1 MAGYMELRGGSVSG
15 GAGDSMTASIGRPT
29 DAALWQSVAAT
40 LRTVVLP
47 DVQDPFARN
56 AVVQLIGLAH
66 YALGRG
72 GDPSAD
78 RVEAIAVA
86 MDSLVANP
94 LVSGCWPV
102 PGSRSAAT
110 VMGVASTV
118 LAEAVGRH
126 DANSDAIRA
135 ALRPLL
141 IADLDKDLVGTAMLL
156 NAFRGRLP
164 DA

>member
-1 MAGYMELRGGSVSG
+1 MNAP
-15 GAGDSMTASIGRPT
+15 IGRPT
-29 DAALWQSVAAT
+29 DAALWQSVAST

-56 AVVQLIGLAH
+56 AVIQLIGLAH

-72 GDPSAD
+72 DDPSAN
-78 RVEAIAVA
+78 RVEAIAMA
-86 MDSLVANP
+86 LDSLVANP
-94 LVSGCWPV
+94 LVSQSWPV
-102 PGSRSAAT
+102 PGSRSSAT
-110 VMGVASTV
+110 VMGVAGTV
-118 LAEAVGRH
+118 LAAAVGHH
-126 DANSDAIRA
+126 DPDSDAIRA

-141 IADLDKDLVGTAMLL
+141 IADLDEDLAGTAVLL

>member
-1 MAGYMELRGGSVSG
+1 MNAP
-15 GAGDSMTASIGRPT
+15 IGRAT
-29 DAALWQSVAAT
+29 DAALWRSVAST

-56 AVVQLIGLAH
+56 AVIQLIGLAH

-72 GDPSAD
+72 DDSSAD
-78 RVEAIAVA
+78 RVEAIAA
-86 MDSLVANP
+86 ALDSLVVNP
-94 LVSGCWPV
+94 LVSGYWPV
-102 PGSRSAAT
+102 PGSRSSAM

-126 DANSDAIRA
+126 DTDSDAIRA

-141 IADLDKDLVGTAMLL
+141 IADLDEDLVGTAVLL
-156 NAFRGRLP
+156 DAFRGRLP